1 VKILYLHQ
9 HFVTREGSAGTR
21 SYEFAR
27 LLRQRGHEVTILC
40 GKSEHWGLAHRPGKL
55 MEVHELEGLKI
66 LQLNVPY
73 GQKMSYLRRM
83 LAFTWFMVLASWVA
97 IRQRD
102 VHVFFATSTPLT
114 VAVPAIM
121 ASRINRRPFVFE
133 VRDLWPDVPIGLGI
147 LRNPLLIVLARGLER
162 LAYRCAAHIIACS
175 PGMKEGILRAGVPA
189 EKVSVISNGCDNDL
203 FDVPAE
209 IGRAFRARHAYLG
222 DRPLVIYTG
231 AFGLVNGLDYLVRL
245 AQRVRA
251 LNENIA
257 FLLVGAGK
265 EKEALSRL
273 AQDLGVLNRTLWI
286 LDPIP
291 RREMPGV
298 LSAATLATSTVTP
311 NPVLWHNSAN
321 KVFDA
326 LAARRPVA
334 INHGGWQADLLQ
346 ESGAG
351 IVLPPEDIEKAA
363 EMLLDF
369 LHSESR
375 LERARQAA
383 HRLAQ
388 EQFDRHRLVRQ
399 LERVLLQVISDRS
412 AF

>member
-1 VKILYLHQ
+1 MKILYLHQ